1 MIRSILLALAVLS
14 GLSACTVWRGTGYPQ
29 LVETQARM
37 VEECV
42 LVSTIAETASAEN
55 PFPIDAKI
63 AMIRRVK
70 DRAVQLGA
78 THLVWLH
85 QTYASATAQAY
96 RCDR

>member
-1 MIRSILLALAVLS
+1 LALAVLT
-14 GLSACTVWRGTGYPQ
+14 GLSACTVWRGTGYSH
-29 LVETQARM
+29 LIETEAQM
-37 VEECV
+37 VGDCV
-42 LVSTIAETASAEN
+42 LVSTITETASAEN

-70 DRAVQLGA
+70 DRAVQLDA

-85 QTYASATAQAY
+85 QTYSSAAAQAY

>member
-1 MIRSILLALAVLS
+1 MMRSILLVLAVLT
-14 GLSACTVWRGTGYPQ
+14 GLGACTFWRGTGYSQ
-29 LVETQARM
+29 LIETEAQM

-42 LVSTIAETASAEN
+42 LVSTITETASAEN
-55 PFPIDAKI
+55 PFPIDAKV

-70 DRAVQLGA
+70 DRAVQLDA

-85 QTYASATAQAY
+85 QTYSSATAQAY

>member
-1 MIRSILLALAVLS
+1 MRAILLVLIALM
-14 GLSACTVWRGTGYPQ
+14 GLTACAVWRGTGYSQ
-29 LVETQARM
+29 LQETEAQM
-37 VEECV
+37 VDDCV
-42 LVSTIAETASAEN
+42 LVATIAETANAGN
-55 PFPIDAKI
+55 PFPIDAKV

-70 DRAVQLGA
+70 ERAIQMDA